1 MTINYEIHPVELL
14 PDHRLIFLDTETT
27 GLTPQE
33 GHRIVEIAAIEY
45 IHGHTSGRV
54 FHTYLNPDREIDA
67 GAQEVHG
74 LTLGFLA
81 NKPRFEEV
89 ADDFIHF
96 IAGANLVIHNAP
108 FDLSF
113 LNSEL
118 DRAGQPAIH
127 EHCNDILDSLKIA
140 KSMRPGKRNSL
151 DALCLDYGVDISMR
165 ALHGTLLDAELLAEV
180 YCSMIQDNQAAPGI
194 TAT

>member
-1 MTINYEIHPVELL
+1 MTINYETHPVELP

-27 GLTPQE
+27 GLTPQD

-45 IHGHTSGRV
+45 VHGRPSGKV

-67 GAQEVHG
+67 GAQDVHG
-74 LTLGFLA
+74 LTLEFLA
-81 NKPRFEEV
+81 DKPRFEMI
-89 ADDFIHF
+89 ADNFIHF
-96 IAGANLVIHNAP
+96 IAGANLVIHNTP

-140 KSMRPGKRNSL
+140 KSIRPGKRNSL

-165 ALHGTLLDAELLAEV
+165 TLHGALLDAELLAEV
-180 YCSMIQDNQAAPGI
+180 YCLMIQDNQTALGI
-194 TAT
+194 VAT